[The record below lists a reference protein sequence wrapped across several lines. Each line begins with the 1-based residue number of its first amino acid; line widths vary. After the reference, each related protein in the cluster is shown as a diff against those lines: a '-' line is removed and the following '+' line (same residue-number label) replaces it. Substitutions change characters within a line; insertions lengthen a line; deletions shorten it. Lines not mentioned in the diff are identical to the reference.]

1 MVSSTCLLMI
11 FAFIFSDFD
20 LFCLDVICYIKWNS
34 KRKIIVHEKL
44 VKETEKQ
51 HGSSK
56 IIMDYN
62 HECMNGANIYLNIRI
77 FENIYIPGRYTK
89 IFMLFII
96 LILLM
101 FCIFIIML
109 FKWLKNIHLSIL
121 QEFWTHF
128 NESLLLSNT
137 LCFNCVLQNVE
148 EHFLLRRS
156 RFYFGGLQNHC
167 KSWLKPWNYKTLLER
182 KVMTNLG
189 SILKSKCITLPT
201 KVYLVKNWC
210 FLTVVLEQTLK
221 SPLDCKEIQ
230 PVHPNETQSW
240 IFIGGTDVEAE
251 TPVLR
256 PPDVKNW
263 LIGKD
268 PDAGK
273 DWKLEEKG
281 MIGWD
286 GWMASL
292 TQWTWVWINSGSWWW
307 TGRPGVLQSMGSQR
321 VGHNWVSEL
330 NWTDWGFVE
339 WRVNGFVSFV
349 TYWQLTGISFLQE
362 NACVLICTHRVY

>member
-1 MVSSTCLLMI
+1 MNAWMGQI
-11 FAFIFSDFD
+11 FTSILGSM
-20 LFCLDVICYIKWNS
+20 
-34 KRKIIVHEKL
+34 KRYTFQV
-44 VKETEKQ
+44 
-51 HGSSK
+51 
-56 IIMDYN
+56 
-62 HECMNGANIYLNIRI
+62 
-77 FENIYIPGRYTK
+77 GRYTQ

-101 FCIFIIML
+101 FCIFIIIML
-109 FKWLKNIHLSIL
+109 CKWLKNIHLSIL

-137 LCFNCVLQNVE
+137 LCSNCVLQNVE

-156 RFYFGGLQNHC
+156 GFYFLGLQNHC
-167 KSWLKPWNYKTLLER
+167 KWWLKPWNYKMFLER

-189 SILKSKCITLPT
+189 SILKSKCIPLPT
-201 KVYLVKNWC
+201 KVCLVKNWC

-251 TPVLR
+251 TPVLW

-268 PDAGK
+268 PDSGK
-273 DWKLEEKG
+273 GWRLEEKG
-281 MIGWD
+281 MTEDEMVGWHH
-286 GWMASL
+286 WL
-292 TQWTWVWINSGSWWW
+292 N
-307 TGRPGVLQSMGSQR
+307 
-321 VGHNWVSEL
+321 GHE
-330 NWTDWGFVE
+330 FE
-339 WRVNGFVSFV
+339 
-349 TYWQLTGISFLQE
+349 
-362 NACVLICTHRVY
+362 